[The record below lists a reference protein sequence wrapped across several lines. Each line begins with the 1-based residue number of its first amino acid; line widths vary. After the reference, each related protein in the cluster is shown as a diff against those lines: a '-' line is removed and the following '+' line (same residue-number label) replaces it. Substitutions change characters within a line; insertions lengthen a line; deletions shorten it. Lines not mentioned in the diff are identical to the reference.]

1 MIPPLPEQ
9 RVSETKKQSK
19 DWQEKC
25 IRALVGRAYSNLSGS
40 RSSREHK
47 QINYDLFNSIINLE
61 DFSYVT
67 KPYGVDIHDAIGNLP
82 ANFQDYNIVR
92 SSVLQ
97 LVGEELKR
105 PFQYKVIS
113 TAGEGYNQFLEDRKA
128 SLEQSYLSILQNV
141 LGEKSEYP
149 NPEEIDK
156 YFKNTYTNNIE
167 IAANKLLKHTEISL
181 KLKDKFIKGFRNAL
195 ISAEEVYYA
204 GIWNNQPVLIPW
216 NPIHFECDKNQ
227 DTDFIEDCDW
237 AVGRWW
243 VDRGQVLDFW
253 GDKLTPKQKDML
265 RSAEV
270 FNATASYGQS
280 PEVITT
286 TYPQYNYTGTKI
298 LMQLVT
304 WKSEKKIGTLTYIND
319 RGQVQKTTVDENFE
333 IPEGM
338 ENEMQVEWF
347 WIPRTWEGVQIGP
360 EIFIAYESPYQ
371 FNTVDN
377 PYKSKLPFIGRVYSN
392 LNSKPTSLVD
402 LIKPYQYLYNIIWY
416 RLELEFSKA
425 KGKKFV
431 MDMAQ
436 LPKSK
441 GWTVEQWMYYFDT
454 LGIAFINSKEEGR
467 EGDESSVSK
476 FNGFTGI
483 DMSLTNAIQGYF
495 TMLSKIEEC
504 VENITGITRQ
514 RKGQINTSETVG
526 GVERSVMQSNALTEI
541 YFHEHSMVKEKV
553 LEHLLELSK
562 ICYANNEQGKLV
574 FDEFTREI
582 LDLQGLLLTD
592 FGLYVNDSVRENG
605 ILEQLKGLA
614 KEGISSGTLEFSNLV
629 TLVKSNSTAEV
640 EAAIKE
646 SERLKREQVNAQNQ
660 TAQQQIEST
669 ERLEKEKMDRE
680 DRNKQLDRENDI
692 QKVTIQTLRGKDGPS
707 DINQNSIPDAMEV
720 GKLALEQS
728 REEFNQ
734 EKEKGKLSLEIE
746 KLKLQNEQF
755 MREQNQQDAKNKQD
769 AIFKAKE
776 LQLKEKDI
784 EVKKKAL
791 KYKSKPSTKK

>member
-9 RVSETKKQSK
+9 RVSENKKQSK

-40 RSSREHK
+40 RSSREAK

-67 KPYGVDIHDAIGNLP
+67 KPYGVDVHDSIGNLP

-113 TAGEGYNQFLEDRKA
+113 TAGEGFNQYLQDKTEA
-128 SLEQSYLSILQNV
+128 LQQSYLGILKES
-141 LGEKSEYP
+141 LGEPNDYP
-149 NPEEIDK
+149 HPEEVEK
-156 YFKNTYTNNIE
+156 HFSTTYTNNAE
-167 IAANKLLKHTEISL
+167 ITANRLLKHNEYAL

-204 GIWNNQPVLIPW
+204 GIWNNTPVLIPW
-216 NPIHFECDKNQ
+216 NTIHFECDKNQ
-227 DTDFIEDCDW
+227 DTDCIEDCDW

-253 GDKLTPKQKDML
+253 GDRLTPAQKDML

-298 LMQLVT
+298 LMQLVC
-304 WKSEKKIGTLTYIND
+304 WKSEKKIGTLTYIDD
-319 RGQVQKTTVDENFE
+319 RGEVQKTTVDENFQ
-333 IPEGM
+333 IPPGM
-338 ENEMQVEWF
+338 EGEMQVEWF

-360 EIFIAYESPYQ
+360 EIFLAYEAPYQ

-416 RLELEFSKA
+416 RLELEFAKA

-431 MDMAQ
+431 MDVAQ

-441 GWTVEQWMYYFDT
+441 GWTVEQWIYYFDT

-467 EGDESSVSK
+467 EGDEGSVAK
-476 FNGFTGI
+476 FNQFTGI

-562 ICYANNEQGKLV
+562 ICYSNNEQGKLV
-574 FDEFTREI
+574 FDEFSREM
-582 LDLQGLLLTD
+582 LDTKGLLYTD

-605 ILEQLKGLA
+605 ILEQLKGVA
-614 KEGISSGTLEFSNLV
+614 KDGISSGALDFSNII
-629 TLVKSNSTAEV
+629 TLLKSNSVAEV
-640 EAAIKE
+640 EQAVRE
-646 SERLKREQVNAQNQ
+646 SEKIKQQQQMSQSQ
-660 TAQQQIEST
+660 TAQAQIESN
-669 ERLEKEKMDRE
+669 ERMAQEALDRE
-680 DRNKQLDRENDI
+680 DRNKQLDRENKI
-692 QKVTIQTLRGKDGPS
+692 QIAEIGTLRGKDGPS
-707 DINQNSIPDAMEV
+707 DLNQNSIPDAMEV

-734 EKEKGKLSLEIE
+734 EKESNKLSLEME
-746 KLKLQNEQF
+746 KLKV
-755 MREQNQQDAKNKQD
+755 QNQQFLIEQSQQNKKNAQD
-769 AIFKAKE
+769 AIFKQKE
-776 LQLKEKDI
+776 LQLKEEDI
-784 EVKKKAL
+784 AVKKKAL
-791 KYKSKPSTKK
+791 KYKAKPTSKK